1 MIKVKRMKDLEVK
14 TTQRHLSKVIW
25 FGTKTG
31 GEFGFIDFNKN
42 ENNGVFFHKN
52 QILNTSSNKLNK
64 FTEDALVTFKVRES
78 RKESGKL
85 EAYDVSLIEDENDAY
100 FLLELFFRTTQLNST
115 QTRTLP
121 NIYEIILEL
130 ITHPN
135 FIKENKYL
143 NLIKA
148 NLGSLTMLDKK
159 SLSLALVLIA
169 KIIGFEDLDTFKKT
183 IDAYIYLYVDI
194 RQTSSIKKLISE
206 FSDYF
211 EDQSKAFNITTEYL
225 KNKNK
230 QNIVHYLLWIDS
242 LEEEIPLT
250 YITENIFL
258 LNEKYEQG
266 FLNNIK
272 ESYYPTILNNLVHDF
287 ENQTLVFDSYTDS
300 KLFYQLLFQ
309 LNLHEYIPNF
319 LLFTPPLMK
328 IDLIL
333 DEIINYFELDDYTS
347 YLTIIDSNKQQLFIK
362 RIFNLIHTKSLSIS
376 LDEISQIKLDDY
388 SSMVVIQLLNKLN
401 TNEKITKYSLK
412 GDVLKLVADLVTDSS
427 DLLALDG
434 YFDLCTGRTKES
446 IRYTHNPETDEQV
459 LEYSYEKDK
468 SEVIS
473 DQREKPIICEGRL
486 SQSKNGKVNL
496 SKGGRQFWWCRNL
509 PCFDACRV
517 IKEATDWRDYSLIDF
532 LNILEIGY
540 NTNDI
545 ELLYATINKVN
556 RYLESLNCRDCK
568 RVLKPVQDSRYGYD
582 RVNTFSCDNSE
593 CHNEDQ
599 VYLTHCSNGRCDDVI
614 DSRDVAQCPN
624 NWYICENCFA
634 CCASKIMYNRN
645 QNLKINR
652 QELNEAPLTHRGKSI
667 FCPNCGDGLDYK
679 DPVQQAQEYQTM
691 LETFEKLA
699 NAHVKQGEQRLVG
712 EHGTNKYGN
721 KWFVTY
727 QSYYSHKQY
736 RDYLYYWQSLGF
748 QVVDF
753 PENSNK
759 TNYLVSEPIKKTGAV
774 TILSCQNCQH
784 KHNISSDRHR
794 LNAVQYWHFQKDQD

>member
-1 MIKVKRMKDLEVK
+1 MKNLEVK

-52 QILNTSSNKLNK
+52 QILNSSLSKLNK

-78 RKESGKL
+78 KKESGKL
-85 EAYDVSLIEDENDAY
+85 EAYDVSLIGDENDAY
-100 FLLELFFRTTQLNST
+100 FLLEFFFKTTQLSSI
-115 QTRTLP
+115 QTRTLS
-121 NIYEIILEL
+121 NIYERILEL
-130 ITHPN
+130 ITQPD
-135 FIKENKYL
+135 FIKENKHL

-148 NLGSLTMLDKK
+148 NLDSLIMLDKS
-159 SLSLALVLIA
+159 SLPLALVLIA
-169 KIIGFEDLDTFKKT
+169 KIIGSEDLDIFKKT
-183 IDAYIYLYVDI
+183 IDAYISLYVDS
-194 RQTSSIKKLISE
+194 RKTSSIKNLLSE

-211 EDQSKAFNITTEYL
+211 EDKSKAFNITIEYL
-225 KNKNK
+225 KSKNK
-230 QNIVHYLLWIDS
+230 HNIVHYLLWIDN
-242 LEEEIPLT
+242 LEDEIPLK

-272 ESYYPTILNNLVHDF
+272 ESYYLTILNDLAHDF
-287 ENQTLVFDSYTDS
+287 ENQTLVFDSYTES

-309 LNLHEYIPNF
+309 LDLHEHIPTF
-319 LLFTPPLMK
+319 LLFTPPLIK

-347 YLTIIDSNKQQLFIK
+347 YLTIINENKQQLFIK
-362 RIFNLIHTKSLSIS
+362 RILNLIHTETLSFSLNQ
-376 LDEISQIKLDDY
+376 ISQIKIDDY

-401 TNEKITKYSLK
+401 TKEKITKYSLK

-446 IRYTHNPETDEQV
+446 ARYTHNPETEKPV
-459 LEYSYEKDK
+459 LEYYYEKDK
-468 SEVIS
+468 IEVIS
-473 DQREKPIICEGRL
+473 EQRQEPIICEGKL
-486 SQSKNGKVNL
+486 SKSKNDKINL

-517 IKEATDWRDYSLIDF
+517 IKEASDWKKYSILDF
-532 LNILEIGY
+532 LNILKINY
-540 NTNDI
+540 SNNDI

-556 RYLESLNCRDCK
+556 RYLERLNCRDCK

-634 CCASKIMYNRN
+634 CCASKIMYDRN

-652 QELNEAPLTHRGKSI
+652 QELNEIPDTHRGKLI
-667 FCPNCGDGLDYK
+667 FCPNCGDGLEYK
-679 DPVQQAQEYQTM
+679 DPVQQAQEYKTM

-699 NAHVKQGEQRLVG
+699 NTYVKPSEQRLVG
-712 EHGTNKYGN
+712 KYGTNKYGN

-727 QSYYSHKQY
+727 KSYYSHKQY
-736 RDYLYYWQSLGF
+736 LDYLYYWQSLGF
-748 QVVDF
+748 HIVDF
-753 PENSNK
+753 PENSDK
-759 TNYLVSEPIKKTGAV
+759 TNYLVAEPIKKVDAV
-774 TILSCQNCQH
+774 TVLSCQNCQN
-784 KHNISSDRHR
+784 KYNISSDRNR
-794 LNAVQYWHFQKDQD
+794 LNAVQYWHFPKNID